1 MKKHLHLLIL
11 LIVIVI
17 SGLSI
22 LIEQKTNIF
31 HNLSSL
37 LFLQYVLSIV
47 FNLFLLKYL
56 FKFKKVA
63 LMFSRVNILIWYVVY
78 TIILIAISSIILNI
92 DYSSLRL
99 RLRLTEVILSILYL
113 FTMSFLTQFLICET
127 LKKINFKTAYPIY
140 ISSILMLILVI
151 FITLPIFVN

>member
-99 RLRLTEVILSILYL
+99 TEVILSILYL

>member
-11 LIVIVI
+11 LIIIVI

-22 LIEQKTNIF
+22 LIEQITNIF

-99 RLRLTEVILSILYL
+99 IEVILSILYL
-113 FTMSFLTQFLICET
+113 FTMSFSTQFLICET
-127 LKKINFKTAYPIY
+127 LKKINFKIAYPIY
-140 ISSILMLILVI
+140 ISSILMLILII
-151 FITLPIFVN
+151 FITLPIFIN

>member
-92 DYSSLRL
+92 DYSRL